1 MFQGSVGIVLDP
13 TSKVFSDACIKRKV
27 FEPYFQ
33 AILDFLPVTWQQ
45 NGRGGVK
52 NVTMIL
58 VSMIFLIQFV
68 EFFLIK
74 CERGI
79 EMKFSSEEFI
89 SSTSGR
95 KFNHPQTVQVY

>member
-1 MFQGSVGIVLDP
+1 
-13 TSKVFSDACIKRKV
+13 
-27 FEPYFQ
+27 
-33 AILDFLPVTWQQ
+33 
-45 NGRGGVK
+45 
-52 NVTMIL
+52 MIL

-68 EFFLIK
+68 ELFLK
-74 CERGI
+74 ECERGI